1 MRGEKHHK
9 IEMQPRSRRWLTL
22 ETIAVALS
30 AFLLEAWGIVQT
42 EADLQADLR
51 QIMLLH
57 LGVSGLIL
65 VWLALTFLRKK
76 TGPEPTILALATLA
90 LGPLG
95 SGGCFLVMFGLYF
108 LLHKKP
114 QGFMNWYETLFR
126 EENKTSGQ
134 ELFELLE
141 TGRART
147 EDSEVIVS
155 FTDFLAFGT
164 PEQKQAILTL
174 LAKNFR
180 PTFAPALLQAL
191 NDGEA
196 TVRVMAATAAA
207 HVEKGFLEQSL
218 ARKQQSE
225 EKPDD
230 FNAQMDL
237 AHLLDDY
244 GYTGL
249 LDPVREHEN
258 RISALALYHRCASLA
273 PNDARPWFAIG
284 RLSLRGG
291 DNTHAIT
298 CFRKAMSLDKSQIN
312 VAVWLSEAL
321 FKERRFG
328 ELRHLAGELFSDGDS
343 LSALNENVRHAVYL
357 WIGEN
362 A

>member
-1 MRGEKHHK
+1 M
-9 IEMQPRSRRWLTL
+9 IEMEPRSRRWLTL

-30 AFLLEAWGIVQT
+30 ACLLEAWGLVQA
-42 EADLQADLR
+42 EANLQADLR

-57 LGVSGLIL
+57 LGVSGLVL
-65 VWLALTFLRKK
+65 VWLVLTFVRGK
-76 TGPEPTILALATLA
+76 TRPEPTILALATLA

-95 SGGCFLVMFGLYF
+95 SGGCFLAMLGSYMVPN
-108 LLHKKP
+108 KRP
-114 QGFMNWYETLFR
+114 QGFIRWYKTLFW

-134 ELFELLE
+134 ELYELLA

-147 EDSEVIVS
+147 EDSEAIVS

-164 PEQKQAILTL
+164 PAQKQAILTL

-180 PTFAPALLQAL
+180 PTFSPALLQAI
-191 NDGEA
+191 NDDEA

-207 HVEKGFLEQSL
+207 HIEKGFLEQSL

-230 FNAQMDL
+230 FNVQLDL

-249 LDPVREHEN
+249 LGPVREREN
-258 RISALALYHRCASLA
+258 RIAAMALYQRCVNLA
-273 PNDARPWFAIG
+273 PNDARPWFAMG

-291 DNTHAIT
+291 DHTHAIA
-298 CFRKAMSLDKSQIN
+298 CFRQAMALGKSQID

-321 FKERRFG
+321 FKEKRFG
-328 ELRHLAGELFSDGDS
+328 ELRHLADELFRDKEA
-343 LSALNENVRHAVYL
+343 LSPLNESVRQAVYL